1 MKNRKRNPNME
12 REHFGEYQEIPYEDE
27 EREEEYDSYEF
38 ERSSERKIK
47 NPNAKY
53 IMFVTYVFVG
63 IFVSMLGYMVYY
75 NLICAPETINSSYNK
90 RQDIFAEK
98 IVRGRIL
105 ANDGTILAQTNVAWD
120 GTETREYPYG
130 RTFAHVLG
138 YSAKGKAGIE
148 LNANFKLLDS
158 HAFLLERI
166 KNTVKGEKNI
176 GDDVVSTLDVQLQQI
191 AYDSLGK
198 NKGAVIVMEPETG
211 KILAMVSKPDYN
223 PNEIE
228 STWESLN
235 EDTSGDS
242 PLLNRATHGVYPPGS
257 TFKIITTL
265 AYIRQNKNYEN
276 YSYDCTS
283 SITQDDVT
291 INCYHNKTHGTV
303 DLPTSFAK
311 SCNSS
316 FANIGLS
323 LDKGKF
329 KETCDSLL
337 FNQKLSLPFSYKQ
350 SSVTISEDS
359 DTDEV
364 MQTSIGQGKTQMT
377 PLHMAMITSAI
388 ANDGI
393 LMKPYLINS
402 VQNYSGTVIKEYHS
416 KEMAKLMTAQEA
428 EALQKLMRGVVT
440 DGTASKLNTSSYE
453 AYGKTGSAEYGTQKG
468 KSHSWYTGYA
478 TKDGKTIV
486 TTIIM
491 EGAGSGSEYAVP
503 VAGKFYQNYF
513 SR

>member
-1 MKNRKRNPNME
+1 MKSRRRRNLNMD
-12 REHFGEYQEIPYEDE
+12 REHYREYEENPYEYQ
-27 EREEEYDSYEF
+27 EREEEYDL
-38 ERSSERKIK
+38 ERNSGKKIK

-63 IFVSMLGYMVYY
+63 IFVGMLGYMVYY
-75 NLICAPETINSSYNK
+75 NAVCAPETINSSYNK

-98 IVRGRIL
+98 IIRGKIL
-105 ANDGTILAQTNVAWD
+105 ANDGTILAQTNVAGD
-120 GTETREYPYG
+120 GSETREYPYD
-130 RTFAHVLG
+130 RMFAHVVG

-166 KNTVKGEKNI
+166 KNTIKGEKNI
-176 GDDVVSTLDVQLQQI
+176 GDDVVSTLDVQLQRI

-198 NKGAVIVMEPETG
+198 YKGAVIVMEPESG

-223 PNEIE
+223 PDEIE
-228 STWESLN
+228 STWSSLHEN
-235 EDTSGDS
+235 SAQDS
-242 PLLNRATHGVYPPGS
+242 PLLNRVTHGVYPPGS
-257 TFKIITTL
+257 TFKIITAL

-283 SITQDDVT
+283 SITKDDVT

-323 LDKGKF
+323 LDRNKF
-329 KETCDSLL
+329 RETCDGLL
-337 FNQKLSLPFSYKQ
+337 FNQKLPLSFSYKQ
-350 SSVTISEDS
+350 SSVTISETLDA
-359 DTDEV
+359 DEV

-377 PLHMAMITSAI
+377 PLHMALITSAI
-388 ANDGI
+388 ANNGI
-393 LMKPYLINS
+393 LMKPYFIDS

-416 KEMAKLMTAQEA
+416 KEMAKLMTTQEA

-440 DGTASKLNTSSYE
+440 EGTASKLNTSGYE
-453 AYGKTGSAEYGTQKG
+453 AYGKTGSAEYGTEKG

-478 TKDGKTIV
+478 TKDGKSIV
-486 TTIIM
+486 TTIIV

-503 VAGKFYQNYF
+503 IAGKLYQNYF
-513 SR
+513 TR